1 MSPLLHLWF
10 LVMTRLLYW
19 ISIFALQVL
28 LFNHLDLTAFLVPQ
42 IFIILLITLPL
53 HTKKI
58 YQVLIAFGLGLL
70 ADFFVSSPGIHTSS
84 CLFLVML
91 RMTILNTQDLKE
103 EIANRLNYTA
113 RNVGVLPFSYT
124 VLILVFFY
132 HLYIFWIGS
141 IGAINT
147 YNLLVTTLTSSVFSL
162 TVIAILQFM
171 SLSHSRE

>member
-1 MSPLLHLWF
+1 
-10 LVMTRLLYW
+10 MTRLLYW

-70 ADFFVSSPGIHTSS
+70 ADFFVATPGIHTSA

-113 RNVGVLPFSYT
+113 RNVGVLPFSFT

-147 YNLLVTTLTSSVFSL
+147 YNLLVTTFMSSVFSL

-171 SLSHSRE
+171 SLSHSSE

>member
-1 MSPLLHLWF
+1 
-10 LVMTRLLYW
+10 
-19 ISIFALQVL
+19 
-28 LFNHLDLTAFLVPQ
+28 
-42 IFIILLITLPL
+42 
-53 HTKKI
+53 
-58 YQVLIAFGLGLL
+58 
-70 ADFFVSSPGIHTSS
+70 
-84 CLFLVML
+84 
-91 RMTILNTQDLKE
+91 MTILNTQDLKE

-113 RNVGVLPFSYT
+113 RNVGVLPFLYT